1 MEPSKKRTWSVIEE
15 SEEEKRSRTRQKYGE
30 MTLHYAKLVLEK
42 YGPKVEVKSVG
53 TQTDDTLSF
62 DNARV
67 DLMQGKV
74 IGIDK
79 KVRDVKPNIVRL

>member
-1 MEPSKKRTWSVIEE
+1 MKRTSSVLE
-15 SEEEKRSRTRQKYGE
+15 SEEDKRSRTRQKYGE
-30 MTLHYAKLVLEK
+30 MTLRYAKLVLEK
-42 YGPKVEVKSVG
+42 YGPAVEVKSVG

-74 IGIDK
+74 TGIDK
-79 KVRDVKPNIVRL
+79 KVGGVKANIVKL